1 MLQAMLDFFS
11 GEQFRTVVSALNS
24 GFLVTLRLFFVTLV
38 GALPLGLLICAS
50 TVLVKQHSILDV
62 FVAIPVSAVLYFI
75 VYHRAFRKKRK
86 HA

>member
-38 GALPLGLLICAS
+38 GALPLGLLIS
-50 TVLVKQHSILDV
+50 
-62 FVAIPVSAVLYFI
+62 SAP
-75 VYHRAFRKKRK
+75 
-86 HA
+86 